1 MKQVV
6 PYSIDVESRKLTRRG
21 AIMPLIIKP
30 PDAITLLCQT
40 CDFIP
45 SIKCCMMCKR
55 FVCLRCSS
63 SSNNSCSECC
73 LDLDLYMII
82 QATENNK
89 KKYDASWIK
98 DSRNVEYMKEGR
110 RRWFCSW

>member
-1 MKQVV
+1 MKKVV
-6 PYSIDVESRKLTRRG
+6 PYSVDVELRKLTRRG

-30 PDAITLLCQT
+30 PDVITLTCQI
-40 CDFIP
+40 CDLKP

-55 FVCLRCSS
+55 LVCWGCSS
-63 SSNNSCSECC
+63 NDSCSDCFC
-73 LDLDLYMII
+73 GDPDLYMII
-82 QATENNK
+82 QAIQNNK

-110 RRWFCSW
+110 MRWFCFW